1 MKFTLFLSTEWIQ
14 PATLYHSGASKASFH
29 KRQIRGFTVNLGLVA
44 SAAPARGMEVML
56 EF

>member
-14 PATLYHSGASKASFH
+14 PAILYHSGASKASFH